1 MIDLAHLKNS
11 NAAGVGIYRTEIPF
25 MVRSKF
31 LGVDE
36 QTRLYKQVLDN
47 ANGKPVVFRTL
58 DIGGDKVLPYWEIE
72 NEDNPSMGWRAIRVA
87 LDRPAT
93 LRR

>member
-11 NAAGVGIYRTEIPF
+11 NAAGVGIYGTEIPF
-25 MVRSKF
+25 MGRSKF
-31 LGVDE
+31 PGVDE
-36 QTRLYKQVLDN
+36 QTLLYNQLLDN
-47 ANGKPVVFRTL
+47 ANGKLVVFRTL

-72 NEDNPSMGWRAIRVA
+72 NEDNPPMGWRAIRVA